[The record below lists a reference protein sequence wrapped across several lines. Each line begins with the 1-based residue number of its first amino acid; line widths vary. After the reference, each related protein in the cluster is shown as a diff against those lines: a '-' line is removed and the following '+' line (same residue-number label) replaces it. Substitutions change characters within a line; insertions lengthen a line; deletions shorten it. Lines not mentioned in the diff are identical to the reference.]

1 MKCEMR
7 YIKQKVKEDYET
19 ITIKGMLGVASI
31 SFVVSFALSFFLA
44 ESAIYLLL
52 MLFLMIGLYAV
63 WKDAMNYC
71 KNRNNDY
78 ERGTGTL

>member
-7 YIKQKVKEDYET
+7 YIKQKVKEDYKT
-19 ITIKGMLGVASI
+19 VTIKGMLGIALF
-31 SFVVSFALSFFLA
+31 SFVVSFALSFFLS

-52 MLFLMIGLYAV
+52 MLFLMIVLYAV
-63 WKDAMNYC
+63 WKEAVNYC